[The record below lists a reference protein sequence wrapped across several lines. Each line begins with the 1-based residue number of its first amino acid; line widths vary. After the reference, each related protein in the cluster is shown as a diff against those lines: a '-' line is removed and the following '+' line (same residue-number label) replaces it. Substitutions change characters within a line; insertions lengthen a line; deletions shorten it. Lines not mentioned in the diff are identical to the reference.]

1 MFDFKQIEIWQIF
14 VLVCFFTFLYKI
26 EEVIEDESY
35 KDKSKSIL
43 SVLIITSTFVS
54 AIVGTIIWFTLEEL
68 KLSFTVLGKNIVL
81 QGGINVFISITIPF
95 FFKEMIA
102 LVKRKISY
110 VALKGE

>member
-68 KLSFTVLGKNIVL
+68 KLSFTVLGKNIVF

-110 VALKGE
+110 VAVKGE